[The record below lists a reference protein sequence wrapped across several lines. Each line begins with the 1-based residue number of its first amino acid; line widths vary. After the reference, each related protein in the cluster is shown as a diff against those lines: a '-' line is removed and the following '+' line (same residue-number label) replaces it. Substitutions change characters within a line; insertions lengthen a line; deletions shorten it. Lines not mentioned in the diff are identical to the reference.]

1 MRIAVHGI
9 RPALVVLLLGL
20 TVWLAGCGARPGVPI
35 EQVELGEHVVELPGR
50 VDELGIEPNEIYRVR
65 AAVSLPPSMHGEPVD
80 LSIPLLEAAV
90 SLEVDGQAIPGNGP
104 PTGYREPGPHR
115 FRIPATATADG
126 HLELW
131 LDIDHRWAKSGW
143 ISTTPQIVP
152 AGARDPP
159 AEATQ
164 WLNVFSAWLAMG
176 VLFQVGATCLL
187 VYVLDRRHKPYLWFG
202 IQTVFA
208 MTYPAFSS
216 GILVPFMGTIEL
228 PALDLGLL
236 LALGISLRFT
246 HSLYGLGAVPRI
258 LDAIF
263 VGAGLASIIL
273 YDPFVEATIAARA
286 VVIAVSI
293 CITYQLWVITR
304 VLVRRPPERG
314 GAALLGV
321 GWLTVAVGT
330 SGDVH
335 SWFFAAE
342 LLNGPRP
349 TCLGLTGFALSLSL
363 VLSRN
368 HVRSLGRA
376 DDLNVALSRRVRE
389 VLTERARVTELNDEL
404 QAQVAAR
411 SANLFAALTLVESDD
426 YRRRARLAPGM
437 EIDGRYRIEAVLGRG
452 AMGMVYE
459 VLHLAQGS
467 RWAMKVAAEIR
478 GLALARLAREA
489 HIVSQIKHPHV
500 VQIRDIAA
508 TNLGFMY
515 IVLELVDGQSLGER
529 LDEGL
534 PPLDEARR
542 ILGQVASGL
551 AALHGAG
558 IVHRDLKPDNVL
570 LTERE
575 GQLVAKITDFGISRV
590 DDHQVRPAI
599 ATPAPNAK
607 PRPAHEHPTRP
618 SVVAPAPDEH
628 ADEEADPSRTVRLDV
643 GLVPSEPAL
652 AHEDAPALPYDD
664 APALPYDGAPE
675 LPYDDAP
682 ALPYDGVPA
691 LPYNGAPELPYN
703 NTPEPP
709 YDNAL
714 PRDHGREHDDDE
726 GTSTDER
733 VTRTLHE
740 QASDEGILLGGR
752 MPSPDLALTG
762 TGFLIGTP
770 HYIAP
775 EQARATGQVDTRAD
789 LFSFGVLAFE
799 MLAGQR
805 PFPKAVALGLLRGE
819 TVDTTPTIALP
830 PDLGELGELV
840 YRCLSFDPAQR
851 PTAAQMADA
860 LADFSP
866 APTGADTTRRPPVRA
881 DASPGATVN
890 GSGSALP

>member
-1 MRIAVHGI
+1 MGDPPGLGSVAPPGLVRIAVHGI

-35 EQVELGEHVVELPGR
+35 EQVELGEHVVSIPGR

-90 SLEVDGQAIPGNGP
+90 SLEVDGQVIPGNGP

-246 HSLYGLGAVPRI
+246 HSLYGLGPVPRI

-293 CITYQLWVITR
+293 CITYQLWVIAR

-376 DDLNVALSRRVRE
+376 DELNVALSRRVRE

-404 QAQVAAR
+404 QAQVSAR

-599 ATPAPNAK
+599 ATPIPNAK
-607 PRPAHEHPTRP
+607 PSPANAPPRRP
-618 SVVAPAPDEH
+618 SVVAPARDEP
-628 ADEEADPSRTVRLDV
+628 ADEEADSSRTVQLDV
-643 GLVPSEPAL
+643 GLVASEPAQ
-652 AHEDAPALPYDD
+652 AHDDAPAQAHDD
-664 APALPYDGAPE
+664 APALPYD
-675 LPYDDAP
+675 
-682 ALPYDGVPA
+682 
-691 LPYNGAPELPYN
+691 
-703 NTPEPP
+703 NTPVPP
-709 YDNAL
+709 YDNA
-714 PRDHGREHDDDE
+714 PAREHEHEREHDDDE

-733 VTRTLHE
+733 ATRTLHE

-762 TGFLIGTP
+762 TGFLVGTP

-775 EQARATGQVDTRAD
+775 EQARSAGQVDTRAD

-860 LADFSP
+860 LADCSP

-881 DASPGATVN
+881 DASPVATVD
-890 GSGSALP
+890 GTGSALT

>member
-1 MRIAVHGI
+1 M

-35 EQVELGEHVVELPGR
+35 EQVELGEHVISLPGR
-50 VDELGIEPNEIYRVR
+50 VDELGIEPNQIYRVR

-90 SLEVDGQAIPGNGP
+90 SLEVDGQPIPGDGP
-104 PTGYREPGPHR
+104 PTGYREAGPHR

-131 LDIDHRWAKSGW
+131 LAVDHRWAKSGW
-143 ISTTPQIVP
+143 LSTTPQIVP
-152 AGARDPP
+152 AAARDPP

-164 WLNVFSAWLAMG
+164 WLNVYSAWLAMG

-228 PALDLGLL
+228 PVLDLGLL

-246 HSLYGLGAVPRI
+246 HSLYGLGRVPRV

-263 VGAGLASIIL
+263 WGAGLASIIL
-273 YDPFVEATIAARA
+273 SDPFVEATIAAQA
-286 VVIAVSI
+286 VVTAVSI
-293 CITYQLWVITR
+293 CVTYQLWVIAR
-304 VLVRRPPERG
+304 VLVRRPEERG
-314 GAALLGV
+314 GAAILGF
-321 GWLTVAVGT
+321 GWLTVAAGT

-335 SWFFAAE
+335 SWFLASE
-342 LLNGPRP
+342 LLNGPRL
-349 TCLGLTGFALSLSL
+349 TCLALTGFALSLSL

-368 HVRSLGRA
+368 HVLSLGRA
-376 DDLNVALSRRVRE
+376 DELNVALSRRVRE

-426 YRRRARLAPGM
+426 YRRRARLTPGM

-459 VLHLAQGS
+459 VLHLTQGS

-489 HIVSQIKHPHV
+489 HIVSQIKHPNV

-515 IVLELVDGQSLGER
+515 IVLELVEGQSLGER

-534 PPLDEARR
+534 PPLHEARR
-542 ILGQVASGL
+542 ILAQVASGL

-570 LTERE
+570 LTERQ

-590 DDHQVRPAI
+590 DEHQVRPVAP
-599 ATPAPNAK
+599 TPARDAPTG
-607 PRPAHEHPTRP
+607 PAHEHRKRP
-618 SVVAPAPDEH
+618 PAIGPARNESPDKV
-628 ADEEADPSRTVRLDV
+628 ADPSRTVRLDGNV
-643 GLVPSEPAL
+643 APSEHEHEHAHAQTREYPQ
-652 AHEDAPALPYDD
+652 AHEPKQAHGQTQDPEHTQAPEHEPDDAPPHDDAPPYDD
-664 APALPYDGAPE
+664 APSHE
-675 LPYDDAP
+675 L
-682 ALPYDGVPA
+682 
-691 LPYNGAPELPYN
+691 
-703 NTPEPP
+703 
-709 YDNAL
+709 
-714 PRDHGREHDDDE
+714 EHDDDADA
-726 GTSTDER
+726 STDER
-733 VTRTLHE
+733 ATRTLHE
-740 QASDEGILLGGR
+740 QASDEGIVLGGR
-752 MPSPDLALTG
+752 IPSPDLALTG
-762 TGFLIGTP
+762 TGFLVGTP

-775 EQARATGQVDTRAD
+775 EQAHATGQVDTRAD

-799 MLAGQR
+799 MLAGKR
-805 PFPKAVALGLLRGE
+805 PFPKAVALGLIRGE
-819 TVDTTPTIALP
+819 SVDTTPTTALTP
-830 PDLGELGELV
+830 ELGEVGELV
-840 YRCLSFDPAQR
+840 VRCLSFDPAQR
-851 PTAAQMADA
+851 PTAAQMAEA
-860 LADFSP
+860 LTEDNP
-866 APTGADTTRRPPVRA
+866 ASTPTGTPTDTPTDTPTGTPDRPPLRA
-881 DASPGATVN
+881 NTSPTAAVDEPGPT
-890 GSGSALP
+890 LT